1 MSADVIPSVMPA
13 LEAVAPTLPSALPL
27 ENLAIAN
34 NDNSE
39 SELSE
44 IEEDGTPVIRAPVA
58 AESQES
64 GAAAPNAEPEQPR
77 EQQRIEPHHWDDG
90 VPVFKPS
97 MEEFANFEEYVS
109 YSDFHL

>member
-1 MSADVIPSVMPA
+1 MSADVIPPVVPA
-13 LEAVAPTLPSALPL
+13 LEAVAPTLGALPL

-44 IEEDGTPVIRAPVA
+44 IEEDGTPAIRAPAA
-58 AESQES
+58 AESQEA
-64 GAAAPNAEPEQPR
+64 GAAAPNAEPEQPQ
-77 EQQRIEPHHWDDG
+77 EQQRIEPHHWNDG
-90 VPVFKPS
+90 VPAFKPS

-109 YSDFHL
+109 YSDVHP

>member
-1 MSADVIPSVMPA
+1 MSADVIPPVMPA
-13 LEAVAPTLPSALPL
+13 LKAEAPTLPGALPL
-27 ENLAIAN
+27 ESLAIAN

-44 IEEDGTPVIRAPVA
+44 IEEDGTPAIRAPAA
-58 AESQES
+58 AESQEA
-64 GAAAPNAEPEQPR
+64 GDAAPNAEPEQPQ
-77 EQQRIEPHHWDDG
+77 EQLRIEPHHWDDG
-90 VPVFKPS
+90 VPVFKPN

>member
-1 MSADVIPSVMPA
+1 MPA
-13 LEAVAPTLPSALPL
+13 LAAVAPTLPGALPS

-44 IEEDGTPVIRAPVA
+44 IEEDGTPAIR
-58 AESQES
+58 
-64 GAAAPNAEPEQPR
+64 AAAPNAEPEQPQ

-90 VPVFKPS
+90 VPAFKPS

-109 YSDFHL
+109 YGDFHL

>member
-1 MSADVIPSVMPA
+1 MPA
-13 LEAVAPTLPSALPL
+13 LEAVAPTLPGALPL
-27 ENLAIAN
+27 ENLAFAN

-44 IEEDGTPVIRAPVA
+44 IEEDGTPAIRAPAA

-64 GAAAPNAEPEQPR
+64 GAVAPNAEPQ

-109 YSDFHL
+109 YGDFHLSIKHL